1 MRLLEAGTQHH
12 TDANNVENLPEYVE
26 KLLADPYELACAST
40 EGSTERGPAK
50 YTTEYSTR
58 GTAWQ

>member
-50 YTTEYSTR
+50 YTTE
-58 GTAWQ
+58 